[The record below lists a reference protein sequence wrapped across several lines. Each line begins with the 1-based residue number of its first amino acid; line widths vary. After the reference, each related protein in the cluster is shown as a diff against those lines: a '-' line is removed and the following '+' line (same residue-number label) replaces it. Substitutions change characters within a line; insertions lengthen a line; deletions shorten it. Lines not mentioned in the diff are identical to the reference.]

1 MIPRR
6 SWTAAEMDDLEAC
19 VALGLATK
27 VIATLFNRSEDAIR
41 SRRRISVQRARRG
54 DPREATGRTMIT
66 GPRPRPNDND
76 KHLRLIFAAR
86 PSGYPWRD
94 LPAKYRV
101 AA

>member
-6 SWTAAEMDDLEAC
+6 AWTPAEMDDLEECMAR
-19 VALGLATK
+19 GLATR

-41 SRRRISVQRARRG
+41 SRRRISVQRASRG
-54 DPREATGRTMIT
+54 DPREATGRTMIL
-66 GPRPRPNDND
+66 GPPRRPNDDD
-76 KHLRLIFAAR
+76 KHLRLIFAAS
-86 PSGYPWRD
+86 PAGYPWRD